1 MPPDTIPSPLNDDA
15 FRLARQRCDAY
26 NRQDPNQDAC
36 NGVMQPREWLHAQ
49 YLETW
54 VLRLSPQAGHALR
67 LAARCQHIG
76 RWEVPRNAF
85 PLDRTGYLRWR
96 NTLKEHHAT
105 ITARILQDAG
115 YGTPM
120 IDAVQ
125 RIVRK
130 QGIKHDPD
138 VQCMENALC
147 LVFLEH
153 QLEAFCDRYP
163 DKVVDVLQKTWRK
176 MDEAGRQAA
185 LTLPLSARGQRYL
198 REALAAATPPQS
210 PSTE

>member
-1 MPPDTIPSPLNDDA
+1 MPSDAIPIPLNDAA
-15 FRLARQRCDAY
+15 FRLAQQLCDAY
-26 NRQDPNQDAC
+26 NRQDPNHEAC

-49 YLETW
+49 YLDAW

-85 PLDRTGYLRWR
+85 ALDRTGYLRWR

-105 ITARILQDAG
+105 ITARLLQDAG
-115 YGTPM
+115 YDAPM

-185 LTLPLSARGQRYL
+185 MTLPLSARGQRYL
-198 REALAAATPPQS
+198 GDALAAATPPES
-210 PSTE
+210 LPTE